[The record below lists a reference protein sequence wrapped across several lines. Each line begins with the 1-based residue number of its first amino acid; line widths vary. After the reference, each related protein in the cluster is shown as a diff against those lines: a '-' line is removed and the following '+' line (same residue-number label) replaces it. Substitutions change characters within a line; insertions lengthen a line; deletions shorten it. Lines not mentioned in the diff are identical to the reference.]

1 MMKNPLIEM
10 AEYHEGQ
17 SAYALEYHTRNVQAR
32 STHQLYLQK
41 AAKHANDARILR
53 AAAAVILQMQALRG
67 DIQERKIFWPAEVD
81 FAVEALDS
89 YEAAC
94 KEEPK

>member
-1 MMKNPLIEM
+1 MDKSPLIEM
-10 AEYHEGQ
+10 AERCEMD
-17 SAYALEYHTRNVQAR
+17 AALVEDLPEAADYELRN
-32 STHQLYLQK
+32 
-41 AAKHANDARILR
+41 ARILR

-94 KEEPK
+94 KEQP

>member
-1 MMKNPLIEM
+1 MDKSPLIEM
-10 AEYHEGQ
+10 AEGD
-17 SAYALEYHTRNVQAR
+17 N
-32 STHQLYLQK
+32 YLLSGKQ
-41 AAKHANDARILR
+41 REILR

-81 FAVEALDS
+81 FAIDALDS